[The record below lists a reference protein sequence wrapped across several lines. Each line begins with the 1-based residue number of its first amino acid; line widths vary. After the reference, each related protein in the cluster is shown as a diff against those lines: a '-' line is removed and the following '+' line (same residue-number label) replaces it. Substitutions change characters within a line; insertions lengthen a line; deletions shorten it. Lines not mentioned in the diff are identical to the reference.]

1 VEPVRSWLFEL
12 ADARLLA
19 VYKDYDFDFFF
30 QIITL
35 SGEVV
40 RNEQNRPCS
49 VFVSSWHSSFD
60 RVWTDVYYRTGGR
73 IRQMVFGD
81 ISVDDY
87 NRFGFRWSHLL
98 TRSGARAY
106 CKESPLQ
113 VTVLL
118 RGWF

>member
-1 VEPVRSWLFEL
+1 VKPVRCWVFEL
-12 ADARLLA
+12 ADARMVD

-40 RNEQNRPCS
+40 RNARNRSCC
-49 VFVSSWHSSFD
+49 VLMSSWKSSFD
-60 RVWTDVYYRTGGR
+60 RVWADVHHVTGGR

-81 ISVDDY
+81 ISVDNY

-98 TRSGARAY
+98 QRSDARAY
-106 CKESPLQ
+106 SQESPLY

-118 RGWF
+118 R